1 MGWRVLPYF
10 NKAAT
15 IQVDLIRHILD
26 MKRQPKV
33 SSKRHDAGVRAR
45 IAIVLP
51 PRLFAGYVF
60 LTQEMLLIAGTM
72 QARSVDVIGRRLFD
86 IDLLSADGTAVLSFG
101 GLPVPATAALNHAAY
116 DVVIVPAQFAPQTAL
131 DEEEARI
138 ASWLRMRYEAG
149 ALVVGMNA
157 APLLAKA
164 GLLDGCRATGLASER
179 AWFARHFPNVRY
191 APDKP
196 LAVDGRIITVSGINP
211 AVDACAYVIDHCCG
225 VGASRRMLRTALTQ
239 SLPSYEHMAVWTA
252 QFKRH
257 GDAAMLAIQE
267 IVERELAAPPALAE
281 LAAQAAMSERTLTR
295 RFAAATGGNL
305 RRYVAALRLELA
317 AFLLRTGR
325 QPLDHIADECGYGS
339 VSALSRAFAA
349 GHGCSPLRYRA
360 QQRGAV

>member
-1 MGWRVLPYF
+1 
-10 NKAAT
+10 
-15 IQVDLIRHILD
+15 
-26 MKRQPKV
+26 MKGQSKLA
-33 SSKRHDAGVRAR
+33 SKRPNRPERAR
-45 IAIVLP
+45 IAILLP

-60 LTQEMLLIAGTM
+60 LTQEMLLVAGTL
-72 QARSVDVIGRRLFD
+72 QARSLDVVGSRLFD
-86 IDLLSADGTAVLSFG
+86 IDLLSADGQPVISFADM
-101 GLPVPATAALNHAAY
+101 PVPASRALEVAGAH
-116 DVVIVPAQFAPQTAL
+116 DVVIVPGQFAPQPTLEA
-131 DEEEARI
+131 EEPMFAE
-138 ASWLRMRYEAG
+138 WLRARYDAG
-149 ALVVGMNA
+149 ALVVGLNA

-179 AWFARHFPNVRY
+179 AWFARHFPTVRY
-191 APDKP
+191 TPDKP
-196 LAVDGRIITVSGINP
+196 LVVDGRLITVSGIYP

-225 VGASRRMLRTALTQ
+225 AGASRRLLRTTLNQ
-239 SLPSYEHMAVWTA
+239 SLPSHEHMAVWTA

-257 GDAAMLAIQE
+257 GDAAVLAIQE

-295 RFAAATGGNL
+295 RFAAATGSNQ

-325 QPLDHIADECGYGS
+325 QSLDHIADECGFGS

-360 QQRGAV
+360 QQRGQGAA